1 MDGNICSRRRQH
13 DWCKRNKRQVDES
26 LSLFTVA
33 LHKQRE
39 ELGGVEAGVDDALAS
54 WEGEL
59 DQGDAGGGGAVHL
72 PYYHLDKMGVNE

>member
-1 MDGNICSRRRQH
+1 M
-13 DWCKRNKRQVDES
+13 DES
-26 LSLFTVA
+26 LSLFTIA
-33 LHKQRE
+33 LHKERE

-72 PYYHLDKMGVNE
+72 PDYHLLDKMGMDGNEK

>member
-1 MDGNICSRRRQH
+1 MDQ
-13 DWCKRNKRQVDES
+13 S
-26 LSLFTVA
+26 LSLFTIA

-39 ELGGVEAGVDDALAS
+39 ELRGVEASVDDALAS

-72 PYYHLDKMGVNE
+72 PNYYLMDKMGMNE